1 MGECRSIY
9 LNACAAI
16 AAAFS
21 DHGFRYL
28 KSRHAMVKSEIDLT
42 FGVGFQSDFRNWLV
56 DHPIED
62 SGSSADDSNVF
73 PCIEQIERENSIY
86 GSVTIYVQVRVDSK
100 RMQEWLK

>member
-9 LNACAAI
+9 LNACAEI
-16 AAAFS
+16 AAAFA

-28 KSRHAMVKSEIDLT
+28 KSRRAMVKREHDLT

-62 SGSSADDSNVF
+62 PGFGAGDSNVF
-73 PCIEQIERENSIY
+73 PSIEQIEREYSIY
-86 GSVTIYVQVRVDSK
+86 ERSASVF
-100 RMQEWLK
+100 